1 MFFIYCHNPN
11 LVPHFIFWKN
21 KKKCIIIIR
30 GILLVINLLEQVV
43 WCLFLLVNSFRQQ
56 IFKLLIIRGIEDFPH
71 IIYQQLHILV
81 FWRHKER
88 SSRVMSFYIWH
99 VNSQEIIKLPGT
111 DGLPQTSSILIH
123 IIIIV
128 DLKDRFHQVIQ
139 LSSFYL
145 LFVSHTDPVQEIDIY
160 TRKTTISIYCF
171 LVWIHPWM
179 AKKKGNNS

>member
-1 MFFIYCHNPN
+1 
-11 LVPHFIFWKN
+11 
-21 KKKCIIIIR
+21 
-30 GILLVINLLEQVV
+30 
-43 WCLFLLVNSFRQQ
+43 
-56 IFKLLIIRGIEDFPH
+56 
-71 IIYQQLHILV
+71 
-81 FWRHKER
+81 
-88 SSRVMSFYIWH
+88 MSFYIWH

-171 LVWIHPWM
+171 FGLNPPM
-179 AKKKGNNS
+179 NGQKRG

>member
-1 MFFIYCHNPN
+1 
-11 LVPHFIFWKN
+11 
-21 KKKCIIIIR
+21 
-30 GILLVINLLEQVV
+30 
-43 WCLFLLVNSFRQQ
+43 
-56 IFKLLIIRGIEDFPH
+56 
-71 IIYQQLHILV
+71 
-81 FWRHKER
+81 
-88 SSRVMSFYIWH
+88 MSFYIWH

-179 AKKKGNNS
+179 AKKEGNNS